1 MAGPCALERPAK
13 PPRHLHSATVRVTIV
28 PEPPELEREA
38 ILAALV
44 RVDERQLGGW
54 AEAALAEGVEE
65 AEPEP

>member
-1 MAGPCALERPAK
+1 MRA
-13 PPRHLHSATVRVTIV
+13 TIV

-38 ILAALV
+38 ILAALAGV
-44 RVDERQLGGW
+44 EERPLAGW